1 MIRVVTIG
9 ALLSLLVLVLYLP
22 SAHPPDRFLAQ
33 IRLEHQAM
41 VQSWGE
47 APAARILDR
56 ALNLQDWAREAT
68 PVPMATS
75 GPAVGAV
82 NGAVAREIAFV
93 NHRLFDSSYFRAID
107 TLVLLAAFRLSTML
121 QWLPW
126 VAVFVAAA
134 LTDGAVARTLK
145 SKEFRQHDPERFA
158 LFATLAV
165 LSSCAVVVGLVMPVT
180 IHPLTLPAAPAVVAV
195 LIGRSVGHFHQRA

>member
-1 MIRVVTIG
+1 MIRIVTIG

-22 SAHPPDRFLAQ
+22 SAHPPERFLAQ

-41 VQSWGE
+41 VESWGE

-56 ALNLQDWAREAT
+56 ALSLQDSARAAT
-68 PVPMATS
+68 PVPTATS
-75 GPAVGAV
+75 GAAVGAV
-82 NGAVAREIAFV
+82 NGAVAQEMASV
-93 NHRLFDSSYFRAID
+93 NHRLFDNSYFRAID
-107 TLVLLAAFRLSTML
+107 TLVLLAAFRLSSML
-121 QWLPW
+121 EWLPW

-134 LTDGAVARTLK
+134 FADGAVARTLK

-165 LSSCAVVVGLVMPVT
+165 LSACATVVGMVMPVT
-180 IHPLTLPAAPAVVAV
+180 LHPLTLPAAPAAVAV